1 MGSISRQKLRNVFSN
16 QMEKQQQQ
24 QHRLFSLLCSA
35 WVSINL
41 EDPGV
46 IIGARRDGT
55 GQNRTGRNINGPD
68 VYKLKLRR

>member
-1 MGSISRQKLRNVFSN
+1 
-16 QMEKQQQQ
+16 MEKQQQ

-46 IIGARRDGT
+46 IIGAGRGAT